1 MKNKYVTIVFRVKE
15 KDMINFA
22 VVDDNKLHRKK
33 ISNIII
39 SSMMNN
45 KIDFK
50 IHEFDDYNNELL
62 DFVKNDKQD
71 SIYLLDIELPS
82 GDGVDV
88 ARKIRNIQNNWI
100 SPIIIITAHTS
111 LSYEIYR
118 QRLQILD
125 FIGKCEDIDKNL
137 SENIDLC
144 LKMLNKERV
153 YRYTYKKV
161 EYTISLNQ
169 IDYIQRDGR
178 QTKIVTHDN
187 EYYQNISI
195 NEIKELLP
203 SYFVSSAKGVLLN
216 IKNVEKIDWS
226 TYKVYFKDKRSE
238 FLVSRTHKKELDSY
252 DYV

>member
-1 MKNKYVTIVFRVKE
+1 
-15 KDMINFA
+15 MINFV

-33 ISNIII
+33 INNIIV
-39 SSMMNN
+39 SKMMNN
-45 KIDFK
+45 QIDFK
-50 IHEFDDYNNELL
+50 IHEFDDCDDTLL
-62 DFVKNDKQD
+62 KYVKEDKQD
-71 SIYLLDIELPS
+71 TIYLLDIELPN

-125 FIGKCEDIDKNL
+125 FIGKCEDIDTNL

-153 YRYTYKKV
+153 YRYTYKNV
-161 EYTISLNQ
+161 DYTINLNQ

-178 QTKIVTHDN
+178 QTKIVTEKK
-187 EYYQNISI
+187 EYFQNISI
-195 NEIKELLP
+195 NEIKKLLP
-203 SYFVSSAKGVLLN
+203 SNFVSSAKGVLINL
-216 IKNVEKIDWS
+216 KNVEKIDWS
-226 TYKVYFKDKRSE
+226 KYKVYFKDRKND
-238 FLVSRTHKKELDSY
+238 FLVSRTHKKELESY
-252 DYV
+252 DYI

>member
-1 MKNKYVTIVFRVKE
+1 
-15 KDMINFA
+15 MINFA

-33 ISNIII
+33 INNIII
-39 SSMMNN
+39 SKMMNN
-45 KIDFK
+45 QIDFK
-50 IHEFDDYNNELL
+50 IHEFDDCNDRLL
-62 DFVKNDKQD
+62 KYVKDDKQD
-71 SIYLLDIELPS
+71 TIYLLDIELPS

-125 FIGKCEDIDKNL
+125 FIGKCEDIDTNL

-153 YRYTYKKV
+153 YRYTYKNV
-161 EYTISLNQ
+161 DYTINLNQ

-178 QTKIVTHDN
+178 QTKIVTDRK
-187 EYYQNISI
+187 EYFQNISI
-195 NEIKELLP
+195 NEIKKFLP
-203 SYFVSSAKGVLLN
+203 SHFVSSAKGVLINL
-216 IKNVEKIDWS
+216 KNVEKIDWS
-226 TYKVYFKDKRSE
+226 KYKVFFKDRRSD
-238 FLVSRTHKKELDSY
+238 FLVSRTHKKELESY
-252 DYV
+252 DYI